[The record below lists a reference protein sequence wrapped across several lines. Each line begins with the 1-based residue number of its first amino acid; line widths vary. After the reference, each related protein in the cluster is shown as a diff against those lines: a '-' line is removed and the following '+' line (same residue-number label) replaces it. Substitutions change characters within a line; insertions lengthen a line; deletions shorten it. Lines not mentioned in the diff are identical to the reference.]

1 MALSLPPS
9 LPPSQPFL
17 KLSKVT
23 KPTFSCN
30 VNSVLCLNHLSF
42 LNPIFFVCTE
52 LHCMMK
58 FQNQIQSISRFDR
71 SFLSLTFGSSR
82 PLGLVL
88 LTASAYLV
96 VQVEL
101 LMKSW
106 FLAQNLIQ
114 VYLKNYLYFPSLLP
128 SILMK
133 IQYSTFSSCKI
144 CSVSFDTTKEGALFI
159 FSFHCIKLIF

>member
-1 MALSLPPS
+1 MLSSKQRRIQAVLPIMIIILIMMKEATRININS
-9 LPPSQPFL
+9 LSSSSVVCL
-17 KLSKVT
+17 KKIYE
-23 KPTFSCN
+23 K
-30 VNSVLCLNHLSF
+30 LCKDIRIFLSF
-42 LNPIFFVCTE
+42 LLF
-52 LHCMMK
+52 
-58 FQNQIQSISRFDR
+58 
-71 SFLSLTFGSSR
+71 
-82 PLGLVL
+82 L